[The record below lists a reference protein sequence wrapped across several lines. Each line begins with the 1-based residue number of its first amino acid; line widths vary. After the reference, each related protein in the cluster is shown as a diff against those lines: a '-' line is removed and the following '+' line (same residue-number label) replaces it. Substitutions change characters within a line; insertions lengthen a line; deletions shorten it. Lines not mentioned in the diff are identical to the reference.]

1 MPPTMID
8 NGDHHKESLFLT
20 YAKKLMKRAKSIG
33 YQSSRVW
40 RNLAA
45 LKTFG
50 PAWLT
55 RRISA

>member
-1 MPPTMID
+1 MID
-8 NGDHHKESLFLT
+8 HRDEHKESLFLS

-33 YQSSRVW
+33 YQSPRLW

-45 LKTFG
+45 LETFE
-50 PAWLT
+50 PARLT

>member
-1 MPPTMID
+1 MID
-8 NGDHHKESLFLT
+8 HRDEHKESLFLT

-33 YQSSRVW
+33 YQSPYVW
-40 RNLAA
+40 RNLAS

-50 PAWLT
+50 PVWLT